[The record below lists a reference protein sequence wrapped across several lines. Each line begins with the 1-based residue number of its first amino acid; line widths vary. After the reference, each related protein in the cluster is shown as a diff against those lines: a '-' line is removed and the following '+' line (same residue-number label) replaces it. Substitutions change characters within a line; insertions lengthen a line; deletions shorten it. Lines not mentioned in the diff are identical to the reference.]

1 MPTPRYS
8 AIYMLDLGLKYDG
21 ADMTDGDIVNVAAIC
36 PFAGTIK
43 EIWAGTGKTLAT
55 DLQLTGVYKAA
66 STAVQL
72 LAAAKDLEGFTVNVA
87 QSVTLTTSTP
97 NLKVAAGNIL
107 FATYTLTDITTTDDS
122 AVCCTVVIEADE
134 W

>member
-1 MPTPRYS
+1 MPTAKYS
-8 AIYMLDLGLKYDG
+8 GSYMLDLGLKYDG

-36 PFAGTIK
+36 PFAGTIR
-43 EIWAGTGKTLAT
+43 EIWVGIGKTLPT
-55 DLQLTGVYKAA
+55 DLELTGVYKAA

-72 LAAAKDLEGFTVNVA
+72 LAAAEDLEGYTVNVA

-97 NLKVAAGNIL
+97 NLKVSAGNIL
-107 FATYTLTDITTTDDS
+107 FATYTLTDITVTDDT
-122 AVCCTVVIEADE
+122 AVCCTVIIDANE